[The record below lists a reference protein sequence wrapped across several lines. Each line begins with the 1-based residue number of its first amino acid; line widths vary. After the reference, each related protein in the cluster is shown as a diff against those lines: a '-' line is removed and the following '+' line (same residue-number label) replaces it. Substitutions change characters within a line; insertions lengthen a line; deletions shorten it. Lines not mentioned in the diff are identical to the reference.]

1 MSYAVQPDGM
11 QSRVAQDEFSGAARC
26 RVALTCD
33 PEVFANCCA
42 CSAQNIEWRK
52 SHSGEYSR
60 AQFAVDP
67 GRHVRSHKLKLTFV
81 GDRVREPII
90 YTLAKRFD
98 VVTNIRRA
106 DIREGSGWVILE
118 ATATAQN
125 FTDAFRYL
133 DEMGVRVD
141 DLENY
146 VVE

>member
-1 MSYAVQPDGM
+1 MQPDGM
-11 QSRVAQDEFSGAARC
+11 QSRIAENKFSGTSRC
-26 RVALTCD
+26 RVTLARD
-33 PEVFANCCA
+33 PEVFANRCA
-42 CSAQNIEWRK
+42 CSAQNIERGK
-52 SHSGEYSR
+52 CHSGEYSR

-67 GRHVRSHKLKLTFV
+67 RRHMRSHKLKLTFV

-106 DIREGSGWVILE
+106 DVREGSGWVILE

-125 FTDAFRYL
+125 FTEALRYL